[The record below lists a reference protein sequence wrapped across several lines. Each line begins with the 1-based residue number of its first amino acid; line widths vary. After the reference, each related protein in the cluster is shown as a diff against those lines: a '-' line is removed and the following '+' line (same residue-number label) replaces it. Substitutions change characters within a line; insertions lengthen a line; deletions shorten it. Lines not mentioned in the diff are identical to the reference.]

1 MAIRAICFDLDNT
14 LWDVWP
20 TIMRAEQA
28 TYDFLSERYP
38 RITQCYSIDALRIER
53 ERIAREHAHRS
64 HDFTFI
70 RIATV
75 QACAERLGYREAVG
89 EEAFAVFF
97 RERNNVS
104 LYRDALPVLEQLH
117 SRYRLFSLTNG
128 NADLRAIGLARF
140 FEGSFAARDVGVLK
154 PDAVIFNHVLTHAGL
169 AAPEIMHVGDD
180 PVADVQGARGVGMLP
195 VWLNREGSLWSPEH
209 GAPPKTVAALDELIA
224 HLD

>member
-28 TYDFLSERYP
+28 TYDFLSEHYP
-38 RITQCYSIDALRIER
+38 RITQRYSIDALRTER
-53 ERIAREHAHRS
+53 ERIAREHTQRS

-75 QACAERLGYREAVG
+75 QACAESVGYREPVG

-140 FEGSFAARDVGVLK
+140 FEGSYAARDVGVLK
-154 PDAVIFNHVLTHAGL
+154 PDAVIFNHVLTQAGL
-169 AAPEIMHVGDD
+169 AAHEVMHVGDD
-180 PVADVQGARGVGMLP
+180 PVADVHGARAVGMKP
-195 VWLNREGSLWSPEH
+195 VWLNRDGSLWSPAH
-209 GAPPKTVAALDELIA
+209 GALPTTIAALDELIA